1 MGGFQGYE
9 DQKKEWYGLGAV
21 LELSSVRCH
30 PARFA
35 ANLYPTYRKPFDLI
49 SMLVPHYTEGPIRVD
64 LQPKVDC
71 QQREIWQPCQQPNLS
86 PRRVFERYRFHP
98 GKTLGSMF
106 GSNLASEISLF
117 LC

>member
-49 SMLVPHYTEGPIRVD
+49 SMLVPHYTEGPIQVD
-64 LQPKVDC
+64 LQPKVG
-71 QQREIWQPCQQPNLS
+71 NL
-86 PRRVFERYRFHP
+86 RDLVFHRI
-98 GKTLGSMF
+98 
-106 GSNLASEISLF
+106 GSNWVQHRLKRSHIRRNLLTKFA
-117 LC
+117 